1 MSEKKNIDRLFQE
14 KFKDFEAAP
23 PDFVWDNIEDILKEK
38 KKRRVIPLWV
48 RLGGV
53 AAVLVIGMFFLYP
66 YFTADN
72 GGNGVVLEGQKRTQP
87 VKNNPL
93 DKQEI
98 TPVGKGIS
106 PNRNVESNGPNANPE
121 AIVGNPNNDSGK
133 NALENNKGQ
142 QPLNTQNKEADRY
155 NSKNNAV
162 AHRGNKNNRSHNKNN
177 GHKQAL
183 TPQEQNIA
191 AIQSNDAG
199 KPQSTTDNKN
209 NSGSIKNENLQ
220 HETGLAIEDNNNNSG
235 QPAINQNQQ
244 QPGANTINRD
254 IPVSPLEGLADIIT
268 DTIPKEETELDKLK
282 REQEEQ
288 KAEKALAQNDVG
300 GAKWNIKPQMGPL
313 LYSSLSNG
321 SPIDPQFTSNSKSYD
336 NQLSYGV
343 GVDYALTKK
352 LSVRSGINTVNL
364 SYATQGVQFYASLN
378 NQTSNVSRTSNAN
391 IVVETQQAPQIPN
404 GTNAGFNSDLLPQ
417 EKFNGNMVQSTGY
430 IEVPV
435 EMTYALLDKKFGIN
449 VIGGFSTLF
458 LNENNVSVISDQGLS
473 TDVGEAQNLN
483 NIHFS
488 TNLGIGFKYKFFK
501 QFEAS
506 FEPTF
511 KYQVNAYSRDAGN
524 FKPYFIG
531 LYTGVSFSF

>member
-14 KFKDFEAAP
+14 KFKDFEVAP

-38 KKRRVIPLWV
+38 KKRRVIPLWI

-53 AAVLVIGMFFLYP
+53 AAVLVAGMFFLYP
-66 YFTADN
+66 YFTADTT
-72 GGNGVVLEGQKRTQP
+72 GNGIVLDGQKQTQP
-87 VKNNPL
+87 GSNNPL
-93 DKQEI
+93 ET
-98 TPVGKGIS
+98 TPAGKAIS
-106 PNRNVESNGPNANPE
+106 PNRNVGGNGPNANTD
-121 AIVGNPNNDSGK
+121 AIVSGSANDSG
-133 NALENNKGQ
+133 NDGLENNSGTKS
-142 QPLNTQNKEADRY
+142 LKTQRTGSDR
-155 NSKNNAV
+155 NNSNNNAVVHRGSKNN
-162 AHRGNKNNRSHNKNN
+162 RGHNKNN
-177 GHKQAL
+177 NQKHAL

-191 AIQSNDAG
+191 ALQNNEANKLQSID
-199 KPQSTTDNKN
+199 KKN
-209 NSGSIKNENLQ
+209 NAGITPKNGNPQ
-220 HETGLAIEDNNNNSG
+220 RETGLAIEDKNNNSG
-235 QPAINQNQQ
+235 QPASNQTQQ
-244 QPGANTINRD
+244 QQSANTINRD
-254 IPVSPLEGLADIIT
+254 IPVSPLDGLADITT
-268 DTIPKEETELDKLK
+268 DTIPKAETELDKLK

-288 KAEKALAQNDVG
+288 KAEKALAQNDG
-300 GAKWNIKPQMGPL
+300 DGAKWNIKPQMGPL

-343 GVDYALTKK
+343 GVDYALTKN

-378 NQTSNVSRTSNAN
+378 NQTSNVAKTTSAN
-391 IVVETQQAPQIPN
+391 IVVETQQTQQIPSSP
-404 GTNAGFNSDLLPQ
+404 GVGFNSDLLPQ

-435 EMTYALLDKKFGIN
+435 EMSYALLNKKFGIN

-458 LNENNVSVISDQGLS
+458 LNENNVRVISDQGLS
-473 TDVGEAQNLN
+473 TNVGEAQNLN

-488 TNLGIGFKYKFFK
+488 TNLGVGFKYKFFK
-501 QFEAS
+501 QFEAT

-524 FKPYFIG
+524 FKPY
-531 LYTGVSFSF
+531 